1 MNNKNIPIPEIQ
13 LLAPEGWREYQ
24 LFDSG
29 EGKTLERFGPYT
41 LIRPEPQAIW
51 KRSLPLS
58 AWQKAHARMQEEQK
72 EYGGSWQQM
81 QPINKSWEM
90 HYRSLSF
97 QVQLSSSRH
106 IGVFPEQASHWD
118 WIADQIKAAG
128 RPLRVLN
135 LFGYS
140 GLATLAAA
148 NAGAEVTHVDSSKH
162 ALNWASYNLKLS
174 GLADKPVRWIAEDA
188 LRFTQR
194 EARRGNSYH
203 GIILDP
209 PKFGRGAGGK
219 VWDFYKNLPELLDA
233 CRAVLA
239 PDACFIVLTA
249 YAIQASALIPY
260 QALQE
265 VVGSQGN
272 LTCGELVTIEES
284 ANHVLSHALFARW
297 TP

>member
-1 MNNKNIPIPEIQ
+1 MKQKPFHLPEIK
-13 LLAPEGWREYQ
+13 LLAPQGWREYQ
-24 LFDSG
+24 LLDSG

-51 KRSLPLS
+51 PRSLPS
-58 AWQKAHARMQEEQK
+58 SEWQKAQAVMQEEAK
-72 EYGGSWQQM
+72 EYGGSWQLLQAI
-81 QPINKSWEM
+81 PKAWEM

-97 QVQLSSSRH
+97 QVQLGSSRH

-118 WIADQIKAAG
+118 WIAEQIEAAG

-148 NAGAEVTHVDSSKH
+148 NAGAQVTHVDSSKH

-174 GLADKPVRWIAEDA
+174 GLAEKPVRWIAEDA

-194 EARRGNSYH
+194 EARRGNKYQ

-209 PKFGRGAGGK
+209 PKFGRGSEGK
-219 VWDFYKNLPELLDA
+219 VWDFYRNLPELLAA
-233 CRAVLA
+233 CREVLA

-249 YAIQASALIPY
+249 YAIQASALVPF

-265 VVGSQGN
+265 IVGGTGN
-272 LTCGELVTIEES
+272 LTCGELITVEES
-284 ANHVLSHALFARW
+284 AGHVLSHALFARW
-297 TP
+297 AR

>member
-24 LFDSG
+24 LLDSG

-51 KRSLPLS
+51 KRSLPQS
-58 AWQKAHARMQEEQK
+58 AWQKAHAIMHEEQK
-72 EYGGSWQQM
+72 EYGGSWQLL

-97 QVQLSSSRH
+97 QVQLGSSRH

-118 WIADQIKAAG
+118 WIIEQIKAAH

-140 GLATLAAA
+140 GLATLTAAS
-148 NAGAEVTHVDSSKH
+148 AGAEVTHVDSSKH

-174 GLADKPVRWIAEDA
+174 GLAEKPVRWIAEDA

-194 EARRGNSYH
+194 EARRGNSYD

-209 PKFGRGAGGK
+209 PKFGRGSGGK
-219 VWDFYKNLPELLDA
+219 VWDFYKNLPELLAA

-260 QALQE
+260 QALRE

-272 LTCGELVTIEES
+272 LTCGELITIEES